1 MRKSATL
8 SAPVLEVERIGI
20 VVFWCRL
27 RFLDT
32 FQDALALC
40 WSGRSTSHCIYQHL
54 QRSQRL
60 LFRSHQCHANV
71 RHTFVPATR
80 WRNDCTRP
88 APPPPQVRAK
98 SATLVL
104 APGPYRQADKTLRNN
119 FRHHPSVSGILNTRS
134 KIQARHAASSVQ
146 AGNLEADSIDSKR

>member
-1 MRKSATL
+1 MRNSATL

-40 WSGRSTSHCIYQHL
+40 WSGRSTSHYIYQSL
-54 QRSQRL
+54 KEVNGSFFGATNATQRFDVRL
-60 LFRSHQCHANV
+60 
-71 RHTFVPATR
+71 PATR
-80 WRNDCTRP
+80 WRNDCMRP

-104 APGPYRQADKTLRNN
+104 APGPFRQADKMLKNN

-134 KIQARHAASSVQ
+134 KIQAQTRGRLGSSWELGV
-146 AGNLEADSIDSKR
+146 